1 MRGSVVTVTLEKPQP
16 YTVGAVLKL
25 KIPKKIIAIVD
36 FEVIRGREKE
46 AGRVTLEGLT
56 STLIDSGHFTVVE
69 RSKLKTIMDELQLSL
84 SGVTKETPE
93 K

>member
-1 MRGSVVTVTLEKPQP
+1 MLPSRLRNLQP

-36 FEVIRGREKE
+36 FEVIRGRKK

-69 RSKLKTIMDELQLSL
+69 IKTKDNYGRTSIKPKWSY
-84 SGVTKETPE
+84 KRNPYE